1 MFEEWLPDHERACN
15 AGNWQWLS
23 CTAFFVQFYR
33 CYSPVAFPQKWDK
46 KGNFVRR
53 YVPELKRLD
62 KKFIYELWKAPIG
75 NLKKTGVN

>member
-1 MFEEWLPDHERACN
+1 
-15 AGNWQWLS
+15 
-23 CTAFFVQFYR
+23 VQFYR

-75 NLKKTGVN
+75 NLKKAGVN

>member
-1 MFEEWLPDHERACN
+1 VFEEWLPDHERACN